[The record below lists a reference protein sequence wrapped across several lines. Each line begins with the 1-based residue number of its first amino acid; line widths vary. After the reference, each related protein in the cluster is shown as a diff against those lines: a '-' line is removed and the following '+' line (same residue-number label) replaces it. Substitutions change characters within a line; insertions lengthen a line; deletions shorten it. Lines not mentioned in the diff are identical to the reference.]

1 MIQIFI
7 GNTLVVKDNINLNF
21 QQINNNNNINN
32 NYNNFYNYNNNNNN
46 YNINNIGPAQYY
58 NNYNNNIN
66 NNFNNFNNNSN
77 NSNNSNNNIKK
88 SYVSDDKYLNNILP
102 KINAVPKMKLNINDN
117 YNQMM
122 NNNIEKKIKF
132 YEEKKNTL
140 NSQLNNY
147 FSLNNSEN
155 YKLNIENIEN
165 QIKEKEE
172 ETKIQL
178 NNEKENFENLVISLH
193 DIDPTIQKEIVQII
207 SSNDN
212 KNKEKIFDFIKT
224 NKEKFIDKLN

>member
-32 NYNNFYNYNNNNNN
+32 NYNNFNNYNNNNNN

-155 YKLNIENIEN
+155 YKFNIENIEN